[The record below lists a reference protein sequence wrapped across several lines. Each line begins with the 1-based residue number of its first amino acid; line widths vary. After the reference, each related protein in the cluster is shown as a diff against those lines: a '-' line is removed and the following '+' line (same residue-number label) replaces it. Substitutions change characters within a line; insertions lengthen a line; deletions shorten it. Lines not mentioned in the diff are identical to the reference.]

1 MLLWS
6 ASPEWRWLWEK
17 SEKLHNPWELQQ
29 GPQHMSG
36 PRVSKPEQK
45 NTLTQAALLLHP
57 VVFRLR
63 QMECRVW
70 RSGWDT
76 GPLCSFLYLLQRL
89 QQKNCFS
96 GTESPSG
103 IYGHKG
109 KGHWIPKRETLGHIL
124 TMAKVK
130 RNKRQP
136 QPPTFYPPS
145 CQISIWSVSSG
156 IGEAALY
163 RKIRAWSAKISR
175 IQWGIEG
182 SPVPSQG

>member
-57 VVFRLR
+57 VVSPLR
-63 QMECRVW
+63 QMECREW

-89 QQKNCFS
+89 QQKQFQWNWIVFRHLWPQRKGSLNSQTRDS
-96 GTESPSG
+96 GSHTDN
-103 IYGHKG
+103 G
-109 KGHWIPKRETLGHIL
+109 KSKE
-124 TMAKVK
+124 KQK
-130 RNKRQP
+130 QP

-175 IQWGIEG
+175 IQWGIEE